1 MNTYKRHRFP
11 PGLCEDSCEFTKI
24 GSATQLAVDV
34 YGPACHSVEFNGFYC
49 AREVAAVLQA

>member
-24 GSATQLAVDV
+24 ASATQLAVDV

-49 AREVAAVLQA
+49 AGEVTAVL